1 MFVEHGSRERP
12 GFASLPD
19 GGSVL
24 LGLEEALCVQ
34 TRNLVV

>member
-1 MFVEHGSRERP
+1 MEHGSRERP

-24 LGLEEALCVQ
+24 LGLEEALC
-34 TRNLVV
+34 T